1 MEDDYDHI
9 YMGMYNGQYT
19 EMVINSRRK
28 PIYLVEDISS
38 CMVSMDE
45 ISRV

>member
-1 MEDDYDHI
+1 MGDEYDNI

-38 CMVSMDE
+38 WTVPMDE
-45 ISRV
+45 GPGL